1 MRISQATIVL
11 FYESCHYIPMAH
23 IFIIDSDHDVREA
36 VAGYLK
42 LSEHEVSE
50 FTELSGV
57 KDAMKSRKP
66 DLLVLETIF
75 EEGEGL
81 LFIKEIRQ
89 KSEIPIIIISSRN
102 TESDR
107 ITGFEVGADDYLI
120 KPFSVKELSLRIA
133 AILRRSSYLEKRSK
147 EHKWL
152 LGDNYLITDEKAH
165 KAEMNGL
172 QLKLTTAEW
181 KILIYLTSNGGAVVS
196 REQILDRCLEYSF
209 EGYDRTVDTHIKN
222 LRSKLIDPHW
232 IETVR
237 GYGYR
242 FAGSAK

>member
-1 MRISQATIVL
+1 MS
-11 FYESCHYIPMAH
+11 H
-23 IFIIDSDHDVREA
+23 IFIIDSDDEIRDT

-42 LSEHEVSE
+42 LWEFEVTE
-50 FTELSGV
+50 FRELSGV
-57 KDAMKSRKP
+57 KDALKAKKP
-66 DLLVLETIF
+66 DLLIVETTF
-75 EEGEGL
+75 EEGDGFT
-81 LFIKEIRQ
+81 FIKEIRQ
-89 KSEIPIIIISSRN
+89 KSNIPIIVISKRN

-107 ITGFEVGADDYLI
+107 ITGFEVGADDYLV
-120 KPFSVKELSLRIA
+120 KPFSTKELALRVT
-133 AILRRSSYLEKRSK
+133 AILRRMADFSRTIKEK
-147 EHKWL
+147 KWR
-152 LGDNYLITDEKAH
+152 LGDNSLTTDEKAH
-165 KAEMNGL
+165 KALMNGEP
-172 QLKLTTAEW
+172 LKLTTAEW

-242 FAGSAK
+242 FAGSEK